1 LCSTSN
7 TIGPGAAKGG
17 TGVLTVDGKE
27 LARKTIPH
35 TIPFLMSIDES
46 FDIGSD
52 TRTGVND
59 DYKLAVPLHRHHQQ
73 THVQARAVA
82 VAADRSESR

>member
-1 LCSTSN
+1 VFDFKYD
-7 TIGPGAAKGG
+7 GPGAAKGG

-35 TIPFLMSIDES
+35 TIPFLMAIDES

-52 TRTGVND
+52 TRT
-59 DYKLAVPLHRHHQQ
+59 AV
-73 THVQARAVA
+73 
-82 VAADRSESR
+82 